1 MKKKHFSILLVTV
14 FAVVCIVFAGPVR
27 TEEKAIR
34 IAKTVVSII
43 YRNDFPGYEI
53 RAEPEGFVWVVW
65 YGIPPVFNENGEVI
79 EGVLGGGGPELRILK
94 LNGWIVLIGL
104 QK

>member
-1 MKKKHFSILLVTV
+1 MRKKHFLILLVTV
-14 FAVVCIVFAGPVR
+14 FAIVCIFFAGPVR

-34 IAKTVVSII
+34 IAKSVVSII

-53 RAEPEGFVWVVW
+53 HAELEGYVWIVW
-65 YGIPPVFNENGEVI
+65 YGIPPVFNEYGEVI
-79 EGVLGGGGPELRILK
+79 EAYLGGGGPEVHLLK
-94 LNGWIVLIGL
+94 LNGWVILIGL